1 MLNQT
6 GGLKME
12 QRLSAQEIV
21 EKDRDS
27 LYIGNLNTVEFDLT
41 LPAKGTFGSEIT
53 WESGHERYLTAEGK
67 VTRPPYGMGDR
78 IVPLY
83 ATFTYENA
91 VSRKTYEVKILEE
104 ANRLKV
110 TKVYPVCVMAQ
121 TGKEIYL
128 PGQTAVQTLEGD
140 TIPHA
145 VEWAGGDKVCY
156 DKAGTYQIEGRIAGT
171 SYEAVANVQVEDE
184 PQVAHKENTPVAD
197 CCDEAQIRIL
207 EGSPFY
213 ECQERMKAFLLSV
226 NDDQM
231 LYNFRSACGL
241 DTKGA
246 PIMYGWDS
254 PESQLR
260 GHTTGHYLSG
270 LALCYRATG
279 EEKIKEKADYMI
291 EELARCQDQFATMEG
306 VKPGFLSGYS
316 EEQFDQLEEF
326 TVYPIIWAPYY
337 TLHKIFAGLLDCY
350 RYLPSEKALE
360 IAEKLGMW
368 TWNRLSRLSHETLA
382 KMWSMYIAGE
392 YGGMNEVMAELYEI
406 TGREEFLQCARLFD
420 NDKLFYPL
428 AQGIDALSTI
438 HANQHIPQVVGA
450 MEMFKATGE
459 ERYYTISENFW
470 RFVTGSHV
478 YATGGTG
485 ETEMFHKVNEIGALL
500 TENTEESCA
509 SYNMLKLTRELFK
522 YDPDSRL
529 MDYYENT
536 LTNHILATQEKK
548 VTGESTYFLPLG
560 PGMRRS
566 FYAENS
572 CCHGTGMESHF
583 KYRDAIYFYQDHAL
597 GINLFIPSTLDWE
610 EKNIHAEILT
620 EKENPE
626 HIQIKV
632 FGDVKDLK
640 IRKPYWAEEYLV
652 LVNGVETDVVP
663 DEKGYLVLSK
673 SEDHACIIDL
683 VFPYHFRIQ
692 RAADLPKRAAVSY
705 GPYVLAAL
713 SDRQEFIRV
722 SFDETDIED
731 QMVRCG
737 EELAFE
743 CEKVRWIP
751 LHLVDEEAYHVYV
764 ELKR

>member
-1 MLNQT
+1 
-6 GGLKME
+6 ME
-12 QRLSAQEIV
+12 QKLLAQEIV

-41 LPAKGTFGSEIT
+41 LPSKGAFGSDIT
-53 WESGHERYLTAEGK
+53 WESGHERYLTPEGK

-78 IVPLY
+78 LVPLY
-83 ATFTYENA
+83 ATFAYEDA
-91 VSRKTYEVKILEE
+91 VAKKKYDVKILEE
-104 ANRLKV
+104 ANKLKV
-110 TKVYPVCVMAQ
+110 TKVYPVYVQAQ
-121 TGKEIYL
+121 TGKDAYI
-128 PGQTAVQTLEGD
+128 PKQTVVQTEEGD

-145 VEWAGGDKVCY
+145 VEWNGGDKVCY
-156 DKAGTYQIEGRIAGT
+156 GEAGIYKVQGFVAGTA
-171 SYEAVANVQVEDE
+171 YEAVAEI
-184 PQVAHKENTPVAD
+184 QVADEIQVSYKDKTPLVD
-197 CCDEAQIRIL
+197 CCDRAKIRIS
-207 EGSPFY
+207 EGSAFY
-213 ECQERMKAFLLSV
+213 DCQERMRAFLLSV

-231 LYNFRSACGL
+231 LYNFRTASGL

-254 PESQLR
+254 PECQLR
-260 GHTTGHYLSG
+260 GHTTGHYMSG

-279 EEKIKEKADYMI
+279 DKKIKEKAMYMV
-291 EELARCQDQFATMEG
+291 EELAKCQDKFATMDG
-306 VKPGFLSGYS
+306 IKPGFLSGYS

-350 RYLPSEKALE
+350 RYLPSEKALD
-360 IAEKLGMW
+360 IATKLGMW
-368 TWNRLSRLSHETLA
+368 TWNRLSRLSHETLS

-406 TGREEFLQCARLFD
+406 TGKEEFLKCARLFD

-428 AQGIDALSTI
+428 SQDIDALSTI
-438 HANQHIPQVVGA
+438 HANQHIPQIVGA

-459 ERYYTISENFW
+459 ERYYEISKNFW
-470 RFVTGSHV
+470 KFVTGSHV

-485 ETEMFHKVNEIGALL
+485 ETEMFHKVDEIGALL

-522 YDPDSRL
+522 YNPDARL

-536 LTNHILATQEKK
+536 VTNHILATQEKK

-560 PGMRRS
+560 PGMKRS

-583 KYRDAIYFYQDHAL
+583 KYRDAIYFYEEDTL
-597 GINLFIPSTLDWE
+597 GINLFVPSSLDWK
-610 EKNIHAEILT
+610 EKNTSAEILL

-632 FGDVKDLK
+632 FGDVKNLK
-640 IRKPYWAEEYLV
+640 IRKPYWAEEYFAML
-652 LVNGVETDVVP
+652 NGNEVEVSV
-663 DEKGYLVLSK
+663 DEKGYLNFAK
-673 SEDHACIIDL
+673 NENNACIIDL
-683 VFPYHFRIQ
+683 VFPYHFQIR
-692 RAADLPKRAAVSY
+692 RAADLPEKAAVSY

-713 SDRQEFIRV
+713 SDSQEFIKV
-722 SFDETDIED
+722 SFNEETIED
-731 QMVRCG
+731 EM
-737 EELAFE
+737 EKLEDEIAFE
-743 CEKVRWIP
+743 CDGVKWIP

-764 ELKR
+764 ECEK

>member
-1 MLNQT
+1 
-6 GGLKME
+6 ME
-12 QRLSAQEIV
+12 PRISAQEIV

-41 LPAKGTFGSEIT
+41 LPTKGTFGSDIT
-53 WESGHERYLTAEGK
+53 WESGHERYLTTKGK

-78 IVPLY
+78 LVPLY
-83 ATFTYENA
+83 ATFTYGTA
-91 VSRKTYEVKILEE
+91 VVRKKYDVKILEE
-104 ANRLKV
+104 TNKIKIAE
-110 TKVYPVCVMAQ
+110 VYPVYLMAQ
-121 TGKEIYL
+121 SGKETYL
-128 PGQTAVQTLEGD
+128 PKQTVVKTQDGD

-145 VEWAGGDKVCY
+145 VEWPGGDRVCY
-156 DKAGTYQIEGRIAGT
+156 EKAGTYQIEGTITGT
-171 SYEAVANVQVEDE
+171 SYKAVAKIQVEE
-184 PQVAHKENTPVAD
+184 ELKVPRRENVPVVD

-213 ECQERMKAFLLSV
+213 DCQERMKAFLLSV

-231 LYNFRSACGL
+231 LYNFRAAAGL

-254 PESQLR
+254 PECQLR
-260 GHTTGHYLSG
+260 GHTTGHYLSA

-279 EEKIKEKADYMI
+279 EEEIKEKALYMV
-291 EELARCQDQFATMEG
+291 EELAKCQDRFSVTEG
-306 VKPGFLSGYS
+306 VAPGFLSGYS

-368 TWNRLSRLSHETLA
+368 TWNRLSRLSQETRS

-392 YGGMNEVMAELYEI
+392 YGGMNEVMAKLYEI
-406 TGREEFLQCARLFD
+406 TGKEEFLGCARLFD

-438 HANQHIPQVVGA
+438 HANQHIPQIVGA

-470 RFVTGSHV
+470 RFVTASHI
-478 YATGGTG
+478 YANGGTG

-522 YDPDSRL
+522 YRPDAHL

-536 LTNHILATQEKK
+536 VTNHILATQEKK
-548 VTGESTYFLPLG
+548 VSGESTYFLPLG
-560 PGMRRS
+560 PGMRRT

-583 KYRDAIYFYQDHAL
+583 KYRDAIYFHQEDVL
-597 GINLFIPSTLDWE
+597 GINLFIPSVLDWK
-610 EKNIHAEILT
+610 EKNIYAEIHAEK
-620 EKENPE
+620 EKPE

-632 FGDVKDLK
+632 SGDVKNLK
-640 IRKPYWAEEYLV
+640 IRKPYWTKEV
-652 LVNGVETDVVP
+652 QTFINGVETAVSVD
-663 DEKGYLVLSK
+663 DRGYLNFTK
-673 SEDHACIIDL
+673 SESNECMIDL
-683 VFPYHFRIQ
+683 VFPYHFQIHRTPDI
-692 RAADLPKRAAVSY
+692 PWRAAVSY
-705 GPYVLAAL
+705 GPYILAAL
-713 SDRQEFIRV
+713 SESQEFMKV
-722 SFDETDIED
+722 PFDESDVEE
-731 QMVRCG
+731 QMVKYERK
-737 EELAFE
+737 LAFE
-743 CEKVRWIP
+743 CAGVKWIP

-764 ELKR
+764 ELNH